1 MNPIQWNV
9 LAIFFILGF
18 MPFATAFISNAGANS
33 EEAWV
38 SSIEI
43 HDQALPAQ
51 DPYSNWVQNGG
62 LNMTGWYNQF
72 SPSGNVQYADC
83 FYIKDSRCEG
93 VNNDT
98 VYAPELWKGIGSIG
112 QPYPGYN
119 VYSSDDYFPIRA
131 NRGLHQSHFD
141 PTNTY
146 AGRSGS
152 EIFAW
157 NLSSKYNNEISQ
169 GETLDSIRYWM
180 VSNDAYSCNHDHFAN
195 ITFDGTI
202 AFKYGNDIL
211 TFTNFEF
218 SKNTKF
224 QYQQL
229 DEVHGNWDS
238 VCGVGWII
246 EFDLT
251 GFESLELHSFN
262 GAGDWD
268 NTSIYLE
275 LTNFVNEEAPNDF
288 AATKLPFAGTGYWTM
303 GVQHR
308 EINPVEAGFMIKT
321 GTLILSVLTFI
332 TAIASTTYW
341 NPFKDLVSN
350 KGGFF

>member
-1 MNPIQWNV
+1 
-9 LAIFFILGF
+9 L
-18 MPFATAFISNAGANS
+18 
-33 EEAWV
+33 
-38 SSIEI
+38 
-43 HDQALPAQ
+43 
-51 DPYSNWVQNGG
+51 
-62 LNMTGWYNQF
+62 
-72 SPSGNVQYADC
+72 
-83 FYIKDSRCEG
+83 
-93 VNNDT
+93 
-98 VYAPELWKGIGSIG
+98 
-112 QPYPGYN
+112 
-119 VYSSDDYFPIRA
+119 
-131 NRGLHQSHFD
+131 
-141 PTNTY
+141 
-146 AGRSGS
+146 RSGS

-157 NLSSKYNNEISQ
+157 NLSAKYNQEISQ

-180 VSNDAYSCNHDHFAN
+180 VSADSYSCNNDHFSN

-202 AFKYGNDIL
+202 TFKYGNDSL
-211 TFTNFEF
+211 TYTNFEF

-229 DEVHGNWDS
+229 DAVHGDWDS
-238 VCGVGWII
+238 VCGIGWIV

-251 GFESLELHSFN
+251 GFESLELHSMN

-275 LTNFVNEEAPNDF
+275 LTNFVNTDDPNDF
-288 AATKLPFAGTGYWTM
+288 GNTKLPFAGNGYWTL

-321 GTLILSVLTFI
+321 GTLILSILTFI
-332 TAIASTTYW
+332 IAIASTTYW